1 MSSFILFTL
10 TNQINFVTFE
20 GGNTGGCPVWINKHL
35 QCIIMSGANS
45 FASREPSHPGTIN
58 IRVPVPEVLRQRC
71 NRSLVLLLVQYIIYV
86 SALIMTLIAL
96 GLLAHGQNILDSV
109 PSVSGVN
116 TNLCFLYIRVTADTT
131 SPFENGNR
139 PSCIVSLLFASIATV
154 YLIILAVLGLVKLI
168 LNVK

>member
-1 MSSFILFTL
+1 MSS
-10 TNQINFVTFE
+10 
-20 GGNTGGCPVWINKHL
+20 
-35 QCIIMSGANS
+35 ANS
-45 FASREPSHPGTIN
+45 FASQEPSHTI

-96 GLLAHGQNILDSV
+96 GLLAHVQNLIDSAFNAA
-109 PSVSGVN
+109 GVN
-116 TNLCFLYIRVTADTT
+116 TNFCFLYIRVKDTT
-131 SPFENGNR
+131 NGLDNGNR